1 MDMDFKFMSDDE
13 VKQMLESI
21 LDGVQEEVA
30 ADEDETTIL
39 DPLKL
44 MQIKFVYSVLK
55 YLTRGTDAEV
65 SYKLYQPF
73 KSMGSV
79 SVEAK
84 ALEFDDPEWFA
95 RAAEFASKS
104 RRRVRGHAAPGLSKR
119 IKRTRPVGPQ
129 IEFPCRAGRGRD
141 YLS

>member
-1 MDMDFKFMSDDE
+1 MDMDFDYKFMSDDE

-65 SYKLYQPF
+65 S
-73 KSMGSV
+73 
-79 SVEAK
+79 
-84 ALEFDDPEWFA
+84 
-95 RAAEFASKS
+95 
-104 RRRVRGHAAPGLSKR
+104 
-119 IKRTRPVGPQ
+119 
-129 IEFPCRAGRGRD
+129 
-141 YLS
+141 